1 MMNVSERLRKRVLQ
15 ELLWVKRKF
24 EHRIGFPR
32 TRTQRSGTQCNGT
45 RTRWL
50 FELLPCRWL
59 IERVPGNLQTKVL
72 NRYTRPLHTRPLRV
86 PVATI
91 IPQEPIFLV
100 VQVILLVENLDFS
113 YSATRYSYSYSYSK
127 PLNPNGS
134 FRVRVPF
141 H

>member
-1 MMNVSERLRKRVLQ
+1 MALK

-50 FELLPCRWL
+50 FELLRSRWL
-59 IERVPGNLQTKVL
+59 IEAVRCNLL
-72 NRYTRPLHTRPLRV
+72 NRHTRPLRV
-86 PVATI
+86 
-91 IPQEPIFLV
+91 
-100 VQVILLVENLDFS
+100 
-113 YSATRYSYSYSYSK
+113 
-127 PLNPNGS
+127 
-134 FRVRVPF
+134 RVRVPF